1 MLYAI
6 MMMGVLGLV
15 IGIALAVAS
24 KVFYVYVDPKV
35 IEVDDALPG
44 ANCGGCGLPGCTANA
59 EAIVAG
65 KAAPNSCVAGSAE
78 LADTI
83 AAILGVTVEAKE
95 PDVALS
101 GCAYGLEEA
110 DLKYVYH
117 GINDCRAASLL
128 SGGMKVCNSGCLGFG
143 TCAKACPF
151 DAIEIDENTLPKVDE
166 EKCTGCG
173 TCERVCPKH
182 IITLSSVTRRII
194 REYTTQDC
202 TTPCQ
207 RSCPAGIDIKEYIYH
222 ISQEDYQKAVQVI
235 KERNPFPTVI
245 GRICPRPCET
255 DCRRQYVDE
264 PVAINALKRFVA
276 DFERKSGNRILPF
289 KAPET
294 GRKIAIIG
302 GGIEGLSTAFFSARL
317 GHDPTVFEATS
328 ELGGLLRN
336 AIARNRLPMDILE
349 WDISGL
355 FEMGV
360 KAQTEKTLGKDFT
373 IHTLLAKGFEAI
385 FLASGGWDNKLARG
399 AGLQIESLLP
409 GTYLFIDLLR
419 SASLEPG
426 SINCGKDVVIA
437 GNGKINLDAVPLLK
451 DMGAENITF
460 LLQDGAEHDGDA
472 EKLEQSGATVVYNA
486 GIRRLVGEEEE
497 LVEIEYIDFENMKTM
512 VLRAT
517 NLFLLSG
524 RFPELIFQR
533 PKIDGAADHA
543 SKRWEGISPYKQP
556 ESKDQT
562 GLLAKGDALTDLSA
576 AVRAIAAGR
585 RGAASIHQAM
595 YDFKIALPDLVL
607 TQCSPIQNVN
617 QLEHVSSSSRQ
628 IMPLSSGQD
637 EAAPEELE
645 LGFTQEMAKAEAER
659 CLQCGLICYKRSNLD
674 IMPHMPS
681 QDSEI
686 KEAAIKYQTQ
696 QEMSHNNRIY

>member
-6 MMMGVLGLV
+6 MMMGGLGVV

-35 IEVDDALPG
+35 VAVDDALPG

-83 AAILGVTVEAKE
+83 AAILGVSVEAKE
-95 PDVALS
+95 PDIALP
-101 GCAYGLEEA
+101 GCTYGLGDA
-110 DLKYVYH
+110 DLKYIYN

-143 TCAKACPF
+143 TCANACPF
-151 DAIEIDENTLPKVDE
+151 DAIEIDENKLPKVDE

-173 TCERVCPKH
+173 TCERVCPKY
-182 IITLSSVTRRII
+182 IISLSSVTRRIM

-207 RSCPAGIDIKEYIYH
+207 RSCPAGIEIKEYIHY
-222 ISQEDYQKAVQVI
+222 ISQGNYHKAVQVI

-255 DCRRQYVDE
+255 DCRRKYIDE

-276 DFERKSGNRILPF
+276 DFERKNGNRILPF

-294 GRKIAIIG
+294 GRKIAIVG

-317 GHDPTVFEATS
+317 GHEPTVFEATS

-336 AIARNRLPMDILE
+336 AIARNRLPMDILD

-360 KAQTEKTLGKDFT
+360 KAQTEKTLGKDFS
-373 IHTLLAKGFEAI
+373 IHTLLNKDFEAI

-399 AGLQIESLLP
+399 AGQQVESLLP

-419 SASLEPG
+419 SASHELG
-426 SINCGKDVVIA
+426 SINIGKDVVIA
-437 GNGKINLDAVPLLK
+437 GNGNINLDAVHLLK
-451 DMGAENITF
+451 DMGAENITI
-460 LLQDGAEHDGDA
+460 LLQDGTDENSNTEEI
-472 EKLEQSGATVVYNA
+472 EKTGAIVVYNA

-497 LVEIEYIDFENMKTM
+497 LAEIEYIDFGNMKTM
-512 VLRAT
+512 VLKAT
-517 NLFLLSG
+517 TLFLLSG

-533 PKIDGAADHA
+533 PKINGTADHT
-543 SKRWEGISPYKQP
+543 SKRWEGITPCKQP
-556 ESKDQT
+556 ESKDRI

-576 AVRAIAAGR
+576 AIRAIAAGR

-595 YDFKIALPDLVL
+595 YDFSITLPDLVL
-607 TQCSPIQNVN
+607 TPCSPIQDVD
-617 QLEHVSSSSRQ
+617 QIEHVKSISRQ
-628 IMPLSSGQD
+628 IMPLNNTSN
-637 EAAPEELE
+637 EIATEEFE
-645 LGFTQEMAKAEAER
+645 IGFTQEMAKAEAER
-659 CLQCGLICYKRSNLD
+659 CLQCGLICYKRSNLS
-674 IMPHMPS
+674 IMQHMPS
-681 QDSEI
+681 DDNGI
-686 KEAAIKYQTQ
+686 KEAALNNQA
-696 QEMSHNNRIY
+696 QETSHNNRIY